1 MASVMWSVM
10 GLDMGLEYHRE
21 SDVAGIAGLTHSPI
35 DNKAGN
41 ARAAKKYMIP
51 DLGRGKRN
59 ARDK

>member
-1 MASVMWSVM
+1 MWSVM

-51 DLGRGKRN
+51 DLGRGKRRC
-59 ARDK
+59 A